1 MVEWTSL
8 MSRVGVV
15 CYRQEVEKKSCI
27 PLKVELGRVWSGNF
41 GDRDDRVDRIG
52 NGNPPLT
59 NGGESGV

>member
-1 MVEWTSL
+1 

-27 PLKVELGRVWSGNF
+27 PFLVELGRVWSGNF

-52 NGNPPLT
+52 SGNPPLT
-59 NGGESGV
+59 SDSIDTVYI